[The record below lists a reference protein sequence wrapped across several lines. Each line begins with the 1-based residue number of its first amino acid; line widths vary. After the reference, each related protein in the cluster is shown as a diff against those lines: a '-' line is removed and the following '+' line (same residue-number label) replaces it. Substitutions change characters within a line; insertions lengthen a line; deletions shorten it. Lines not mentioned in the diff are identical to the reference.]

1 MKRIFIVSNPTKDLE
16 YGVTKDVISLLLSCG
31 AEIFMLSDSKNPDI
45 QSVEFAKEP
54 PADIDCIIA
63 IGGDGTFIRAAH
75 YAVEISAPVIGINLG
90 KLGYLSEV
98 EPSNV
103 SVLKKIFDDD
113 FKIDKKILLEAI
125 YKENGAVIEKRDS
138 AVNDVVISHKDYLG
152 ISDFVLLSNDGRVKY
167 RADGIVF
174 ATPQGSTAY
183 SLSAGGPVVSH
194 EADAVIVTPISPHSF
209 FNRSIVFGKNEQISI
224 KNTSDDVM
232 HITVDGALMTKMNP
246 GAECTVKVSHKFL
259 KVLTF
264 KENNMFENL
273 FSKMQI
279 LEDII

>member
-1 MKRIFIVSNPTKDLE
+1 MKRIFIVSNPIKDPE
-16 YGVTKDVISLLLSCG
+16 YKVTKDVVSLLLDFE
-31 AEIFMLSDSKNPDI
+31 AEIFMLSDFENPDI
-45 QSVEFAKEP
+45 KDVVFLKEP
-54 PADIDCIIA
+54 PLDADCVIA
-63 IGGDGTFIRAAH
+63 IGGDGTFIKASH

-103 SVLKKIFDDD
+103 LVLKKIFTGD
-113 FKIDKKILLEAI
+113 FKVDKKMLLEAT
-125 YKENGAVIEKRDS
+125 YKENGAILRKSDC

-152 ISDFVLLSNDGRVKY
+152 ISDFVLSSKDGAVNY

-183 SLSAGGPVVSH
+183 SLSAGGPIVSH
-194 EADAVIVTPISPHSF
+194 EADAIIVTPIAPHSF

-224 KNTSDDVM
+224 KNTSEDHM
-232 HITVDGALMTKMNP
+232 NITVDGAFMAKMSP
-246 GAECTVKVSHKFL
+246 GAECEVKVSDKCL

-264 KENNMFENL
+264 KGNNMFENL